1 MASNPFKKWTLKNY
15 IFLSG
20 FIMSMTGALVFARRI
35 PDVISFD
42 KKRVLE
48 KRAKADPKF
57 DELTKKNQ
65 LALDRLR
72 EKVKRRK
79 EEAGQR

>member
-1 MASNPFKKWTLKNY
+1 MASNPFKKWTFKNY

-48 KRAKADPKF
+48 KRAKTDPKF